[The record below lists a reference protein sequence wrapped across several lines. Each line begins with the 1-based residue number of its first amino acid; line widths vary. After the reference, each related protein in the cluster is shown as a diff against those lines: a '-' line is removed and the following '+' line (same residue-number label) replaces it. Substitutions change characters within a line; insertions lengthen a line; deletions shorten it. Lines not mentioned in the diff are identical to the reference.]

1 MSTKETGDN
10 AKIPTDTAKE
20 LLEDLWM
27 LKLVERSGD
36 STFSW
41 QLTDNVNNLL
51 LESGLGTQNTLCIHE
66 NNNNGLCS

>member
-10 AKIPTDTAKE
+10 AKIPTDAAKE

-51 LESGLGTQNTLCIHE
+51 LEPGLGTQNTLCIHE
-66 NNNNGLCS
+66 NNNGLCS